1 MAVIEIARIQ
11 VRRGQEHETGVPQ
24 LEPGEFGWAEDTQ
37 NLYIGKRVSEGANSD
52 DNARILTDKDLQ
64 NIFNL
69 IEGSRGLSGSVAST
83 STYRYRDDLPFSQ
96 FRSTTTTIAKKLD
109 ATVNLHDFTQEAL
122 TDGTDITDVL
132 TRAIQ
137 DIYTNEFYGT
147 STVRI
152 LEIPAGDFR
161 VSSVV
166 DLPPYTHLRG
176 EGPGITSIT
185 LTNNATNLF
194 RTVDGLGNDF
204 SVTMQTGEFSS
215 KYVTLEDMTLAYK
228 KDNVN
233 TASLITIDNCEK
245 PTINNIE
252 FTTKDANIST
262 STYVST
268 GTAITVRGNLGSDL
282 TGSIAHSSLVQDCV
296 FKNIERGVNL
306 IGRVS
311 GTKISNST
319 FNYLKTGIRVSSF
332 HSDPTNKISQ
342 NTLVTENRFQDI
354 RGYAIHTTQNDSA
367 TNLISRENVF
377 RTVGNLGTIADK
389 NITQQKNPIFKF
401 ESMGNTSIND
411 RFNRREVSVN
421 SAPGFY
427 YNPIASQY
435 AKIENTIPEN
445 VTLAAL
451 TDNQE
456 VCKIPLTGFDQIA
469 LIEYQIV
476 NDNMSRKGTLTV
488 NISSDNFASVSDYYN
503 YSEVVDATSELLA
516 FSTDT
521 TNEALNYISVVAYN
535 FDEVETTM
543 EYTITIMV

>member
-52 DNARILTDKDLQ
+52 DNARVLTDKDLQ
-64 NIFNL
+64 NFFNL
-69 IEGSRGLSGSVAST
+69 IEGSHSLTGSAAST

-122 TDGTDITDVL
+122 IDGTDITDAL

-137 DIYTNEFYGT
+137 DIYSNEFYGT
-147 STVRI
+147 GTVRV

-166 DLPPYTHLRG
+166 DLPPYAHLRG

-194 RTVDGLGNDF
+194 RTVDGLGNNF

-282 TGSIAHSSLVQDCV
+282 TGAVAYSTLVQNCV

-306 IGRVS
+306 IGRIS

-319 FNYLKTGIRVSSF
+319 FGYLKTGIRVSSANA
-332 HSDPTNKISQ
+332 DPTGRIAQ
-342 NTLVTENRFQDI
+342 HTLVTKNRFQDI
-354 RGYAIHTTQNDSA
+354 REYAIETTQNDSA
-367 TNLISRENVF
+367 TNLISRENIY

-401 ESMGNTSIND
+401 DSMGNTSIND
-411 RFNRREVSVN
+411 RFNRKEVSVN
-421 SAPGFY
+421 SDPGFY
-427 YNPIASQY
+427 YNPIASQH

-445 VTLAAL
+445 VTLAAS
-451 TDNQE
+451 TNNQE
-456 VCKIPLTGFDQIA
+456 VCKIPLTGHDQIA
-469 LIEYQIV
+469 LIEYQIG

-503 YSEVVDATSELLA
+503 YSEVITDTSNLLA
-516 FSTDT
+516 FSTNMD
-521 TNEALNYISVVAYN
+521 NDALNYISVVAYN

>member
-176 EGPGITSIT
+176 EGPGIT
-185 LTNNATNLF
+185 
-194 RTVDGLGNDF
+194 
-204 SVTMQTGEFSS
+204 
-215 KYVTLEDMTLAYK
+215 
-228 KDNVN
+228 
-233 TASLITIDNCEK
+233 
-245 PTINNIE
+245 
-252 FTTKDANIST
+252 
-262 STYVST
+262 
-268 GTAITVRGNLGSDL
+268 
-282 TGSIAHSSLVQDCV
+282 
-296 FKNIERGVNL
+296 
-306 IGRVS
+306 
-311 GTKISNST
+311 
-319 FNYLKTGIRVSSF
+319 
-332 HSDPTNKISQ
+332 
-342 NTLVTENRFQDI
+342 
-354 RGYAIHTTQNDSA
+354 
-367 TNLISRENVF
+367 
-377 RTVGNLGTIADK
+377 
-389 NITQQKNPIFKF
+389 
-401 ESMGNTSIND
+401 
-411 RFNRREVSVN
+411 
-421 SAPGFY
+421 
-427 YNPIASQY
+427 
-435 AKIENTIPEN
+435 
-445 VTLAAL
+445 
-451 TDNQE
+451 
-456 VCKIPLTGFDQIA
+456 
-469 LIEYQIV
+469 
-476 NDNMSRKGTLTV
+476 
-488 NISSDNFASVSDYYN
+488 
-503 YSEVVDATSELLA
+503 
-516 FSTDT
+516 
-521 TNEALNYISVVAYN
+521 
-535 FDEVETTM
+535 
-543 EYTITIMV
+543 